1 MKERERERERERESE
16 SERGQRQRKR
26 NKKRK
31 GGEKREKEYERERER
46 ETERGYRDY
55 NNIGKY
61 VHYLKI
67 QRTQEKYDKPVEC
80 NLYKCWNFHPCSATN
95 KIASRM

>member
-1 MKERERERERERESE
+1 MIASVSRNERERENERDRERERECVC
-16 SERGQRQRKR
+16 
-26 NKKRK
+26 
-31 GGEKREKEYERERER
+31 ERER
-46 ETERGYRDY
+46 ETGRETETERDYRDY

-61 VHYLKI
+61 VSYLKI
-67 QRTQEKYDKPVEC
+67 QRYDKPVEC